1 MNNWN
6 VFTQQLASIFSK
18 EQLITDEV
26 LHYAYSTDASCYRL
40 LPKLIVHVNHEHEIS
55 QLLQLANQYQVGITF
70 RAAGTSLSGQAITD
84 SVLVV
89 LGPDWNNYR
98 IEQEGTV
105 IQVQPGVI
113 GAHVNRLL
121 QPWQRKLGPDPASI
135 NSCKIGGIVANNASG
150 MCCGVAA
157 NSYHTLRHMRLM
169 LADGTI
175 LDTADNNSIKAFKQH
190 HQPLLDKLQQLSQ
203 QTHADASLSK
213 RIRHKYRLKNTTGY
227 AINALIDFTDPIEI
241 LIHLLV
247 GSEGTL
253 GFISSVT
260 LNTIK
265 DYPYKAAT
273 LVVFPT
279 LVDACQAV
287 ETLQTMP
294 VAAVELMDSRSLH
307 AVATHSAMPGTQ
319 SLSPQSAAILIETQ
333 TDSEAQLN
341 QSIKI
346 IEQCLSH
353 FQPLT
358 PARFTT
364 DKDNIDQLWAIRKG
378 LFPAVG
384 AQRKPGSTVIIED
397 VAFPIEH
404 LAAGV
409 QYIQHLFTKFGYSDG
424 IIFGHALAGN
434 VHFVFSQRFD
444 NAQHT
449 QQYQQ
454 FMEEVCKGVALQFG
468 GSLKAEHGTGR
479 NIAPFVEL
487 EWGSTAY
494 QLMKTI
500 KQIFDPNHILN
511 PGVLLNDNP
520 HVHLENFKIMSSS
533 HPLID
538 TCIECGFCEAVCP
551 SKNLSFTPR
560 QRIAVWRE
568 ITRRQQHKEPVKHW
582 LQQFH
587 YYGNQTCAATGL
599 CANRCPVNIN
609 TGEFIRSL
617 RQQQAKH
624 ARLAQWTA
632 NHFDLCLT
640 GIKMGLKLAE
650 WSGQWVGRVRQY
662 HLSQTLHNLSGKRL
676 PLWPSTLPLVVT
688 QQCLKKYP
696 RSSTQKGITPKKFDP
711 SKTIVYWPSCVTK
724 VISGTKS
731 LPPLTMLIP
740 DILMQLGFNVLTVDE
755 KALCCGQPYLSKG
768 YKTIAEQKRQQLHDT
783 LFLYSNNGK
792 WPILADTSPCLLQTK
807 NSSHLTLYEPFN
819 FCLKYIVNSNKG
831 YLLTPIKEQIALH
844 ITCSTHR
851 MGLTLQ
857 AQQLAEHCAQKV
869 IIPPDISCCGF
880 AGDKGFNFP
889 ELNASAL
896 ATLKS
901 QVANCSRGFSTS
913 ITCETGLSLHS
924 GIPYQSIFYLVA
936 EALGI
941 NTRTDANKNI
951 VEEGK

>member
-6 VFTQQLASIFSK
+6 VFTQHLASIFSK

-26 LHYAYSTDASCYRL
+26 LRYAYSTDASCYRL
-40 LPKLIVHVNHEHEIS
+40 VPKLIVQANHEYEMS

-70 RAAGTSLSGQAITD
+70 RAAGTSLSGQAITE
-84 SVLVV
+84 SVLVI
-89 LGPDWNNYR
+89 LGPNWNNCR
-98 IEQEGTV
+98 IEQEGNV
-105 IQVQPGVI
+105 IQLQPGII
-113 GAHVNRLL
+113 GAQANRLL

-135 NSCKIGGIVANNASG
+135 NSCKMGGIVANNASG
-150 MCCGVAA
+150 MCCGVTA
-157 NSYHTLRHMRLM
+157 NSYHTLRHMRLI

-175 LDTADNNSIKAFKQH
+175 LDTADGNSIKAFKQH

-203 QTHADASLSK
+203 QTLANTSLTK
-213 RIRHKYRLKNTTGY
+213 RINHKYRLKNTTGY

-265 DYPYKAAT
+265 DYPYKAAA

-279 LVDACQAV
+279 LTNACQAV

-307 AVATHSAMPGTQ
+307 AVATHPTMPDTQ
-319 SLSPQSAAILIETQ
+319 SLSAQSAALLIETQ
-333 TDSEAQLN
+333 ADSEVQLN
-341 QSIKI
+341 QSIKA

-353 FQPLT
+353 FQLLT
-358 PARFTT
+358 PANFTT
-364 DKDNIDQLWAIRKG
+364 DQVNIDQLWAIRKG

-384 AQRKPGSTVIIED
+384 AQRKSGSTVIIED
-397 VAFPIEH
+397 VAFPIQH
-404 LAAGV
+404 LATGV
-409 QYIQHLFTKFGYSDG
+409 QFIQQRFTEFGYHDG

-444 NAQHT
+444 SPKHI

-454 FMEEVCKGVALQFG
+454 FMDAIGQGVTTKFD

-487 EWGSTAY
+487 EWGSAAY
-494 QLMKTI
+494 QLMKAI
-500 KQIFDPNHILN
+500 KQLLDPNHILN
-511 PGVLLNDNP
+511 PGVILNNNP
-520 HVHLENFKIMSSS
+520 HVHLENFKTMPSS

-538 TCIECGFCEAVCP
+538 KCIECGFCEAICP
-551 SKNLSFTPR
+551 SKQLTFTPR

-568 ITRRQQHKEPVKHW
+568 ITRRQQHNEPVKHW

-587 YYGNQTCAATGL
+587 FYGNQTCAATGL

-617 RQQQAKH
+617 REQQAKQF
-624 ARLAQWTA
+624 RLAQWTA
-632 NHFDLCLT
+632 NHFDVCLA

-650 WSGQWVGRVRQY
+650 WSSQWVGKARQY
-662 HLSQTLHNLSGKRL
+662 HLSQTIHNLSGKRL

-688 QQCLKKYP
+688 QQRLKKYH
-696 RSSTQKGITPKKFDP
+696 RSPTQQGITPKKFDP
-711 SKTIVYWPSCVTK
+711 SKTVVYWPSCITK
-724 VISGTKS
+724 VISGTPS
-731 LPPLTMLIP
+731 LPPLTTLIP
-740 DILMQLGFNVLTVDE
+740 DILIQLGFNVLTVEDN
-755 KALCCGQPYLSKG
+755 ALCCGQPYLSKG
-768 YKTIAEQKRQQLHDT
+768 YKTLAEHKRQQLLNT
-783 LFLYSNNGK
+783 LNLYSNNGK
-792 WPILADTSPCLLQTK
+792 WPIISDTSPCVLQTK
-807 NSSHLTLYEPFN
+807 NSHLTIYEPVN
-819 FCLKYIVNSNKG
+819 FCLHYIVNSNKG
-831 YLLTPIKEQIALH
+831 YLFTPIKEHIALH

-851 MGLTLQ
+851 MGLATQ
-857 AQQLAEHCAQKV
+857 AQQLAEQCAQKV

-880 AGDKGFNFP
+880 AGDKGFNLP

-901 QVANCSRGFSTS
+901 QVASCSRGFSTS
-913 ITCETGLSLHS
+913 VTCETGLSLHS

-941 NTRTDANKNI
+941 NTQQI
-951 VEEGK
+951 